1 MLEKIHLL
9 NIQTKSDEIPSRLLE
24 MPGAFVLITCQR
36 TIILTTTEFDQEAKD
51 LGKYYTSKEAYHFL
65 LETICGLQSKLKGE
79 SEIVAQFKEA
89 FANYLKED
97 IRSSVILR
105 VLEKLF
111 KDAKEVRKKHLV
123 KIGQQSYAGIMR
135 RIIQSKYETGDVLI
149 LGSGQLARDSIKH
162 LMKKYNIYISARNP
176 QKVQALIEEFPNVT
190 IQAVDWKDYETYYKF
205 NSHVNTIGCSS
216 TIFSDEHFRGHCPAN
231 SVFVDLGSPSAIHT
245 DYDKQHGVYR
255 LGDILNHGKVLNEK
269 KTEKIDQAKVAI
281 QDLVERRAKHL
292 ALAKSRAAI

>member
-1 MLEKIHLL
+1 
-9 NIQTKSDEIPSRLLE
+9 

-190 IQAVDWKDYETYYKF
+190 IQAVDWKDYKTYYKF